1 MKAENI
7 KFRAKRTDDGVWVYG
22 DLTHVQRICT
32 KEQTEKSGR
41 RTEPVVRIANYD
53 VDEETIGQY
62 TGLYDENESEIYEGD
77 IVDWTFF
84 YTGYCNGGAVECDT
98 IVTGIIEWYQGGF
111 ILKVINNDFEDAGQY
126 GISDLNTDTK
136 SDVVVKGNI
145 YDNKELLKQEYER
158 ID

>member
-1 MKAENI
+1 MKIENI
-7 KFRAKRTDDGVWVYG
+7 KFRGKRTDNGAWVYG
-22 DLTHVQRICT
+22 DLQHVHRINT
-32 KEQTEKSGR
+32 KEQAEQSGR
-41 RTEPVVRIANYD
+41 RSEPVVRVAYSD

-62 TGLYDENESEIYEGD
+62 TGFKDENGRDVYEGD

-84 YTGYCNGGAVECDT
+84 YTGIYNGGAVECDT

-126 GISDLNTDTK
+126 SISDLNTDTT

-145 YDNKELLKQEYER
+145 YDNKELLTQEYER